1 MLVARINWESENR
14 RTRLSKWI
22 AQNDLS
28 PKWWEADLVQ
38 QANLE
43 AWAKR
48 QSAVIV
54 KRISKNSFETDL
66 ESILFKLN
74 EAVQENNSN
83 SMRFYAEKTMNE
95 FSIRR
100 GITSEELANLTLLV
114 QMVICIS
121 EN

>member
-1 MLVARINWESENR
+1 MAKLNWESDNR

-22 AQNDLS
+22 AQNDLN
-28 PKWWEADLVQ
+28 PTWWEADLIQ

-54 KRISKNSFETDL
+54 KRISKNNSATEFEGTL
-66 ESILFKLN
+66 YKLN
-74 EAVQENNSN
+74 EAVQENDAS
-83 SMRFYAEKTMNE
+83 SMRLFAEKALNDY
-95 FSIRR
+95 SIRS
-100 GITSEELANLTLLV
+100 GATNEELTNLILLV

-121 EN
+121 EK